1 MNNAQKTFQLKDE
14 IVIFVDSRELDS
26 KVVDILKRKECV
38 VKERQLEIGDYL
50 ISSSTVIERKT
61 SRDFVSSI
69 LDKRLFEQAGNL
81 KEYNTPVIL
90 IEGKDF
96 SDGNNVH
103 PNAIKGALSSL
114 ILRYRIPILWMK
126 TPLES
131 GEMIYWLAK
140 REQEEGGK
148 EISIRSKKSGMSL
161 KEKQEFLLSGLPGI
175 DTKLSKRLLECFKT
189 PEKIFSCSEEK
200 LREVEGIG
208 KILSRRIKK
217 ILTEKYSE
225 KTENPS

>member
-38 VKERQLEIGDYL
+38 VKEKQLEIGDYL
-50 ISSSTVIERKT
+50 ISSSTIIERKT

-114 ILRYRIPILWMK
+114 ILRYKIPILWMK
-126 TPLES
+126 NSLES

-148 EISIRSKKSGMSL
+148 EISIRSKKSKMNL
-161 KEKQEFLLSGLPGI
+161 KEKQQFLVSGLPGI
-175 DTKLSKRLLECFKT
+175 NTKLSKRLLKYFKT

-200 LREVEGIG
+200 LKEVEGIG
-208 KILSRRIKK
+208 EILSKRIKK

-225 KTENPS
+225 KRGNPS